1 MDLWPIRRLPMGAR
15 LAALWVVG
23 AQAMAIGVHGA
34 GVLMREGLM
43 AIALIGEAR
52 LDQLRKA
59 RASF

>member
-1 MDLWPIRRLPMGAR
+1 MGAR
-15 LAALWVVG
+15 LAALWG
-23 AQAMAIGVHGA
+23 GGGQAMAIGVHGA

>member
-1 MDLWPIRRLPMGAR
+1 MGAR

-23 AQAMAIGVHGA
+23 QAMAIGVHGA

-52 LDQLRKA
+52 HDQLRKA

>member
-1 MDLWPIRRLPMGAR
+1 MDLWPLRRLPMGAR
-15 LAALWVVG
+15 LAALWVG
-23 AQAMAIGVHGA
+23 QAMAIGVHGA

-52 LDQLRKA
+52 HDQLRKA